1 MFGEKCKSQGLFGT
15 LKINSNTIN
24 DNNQFKISFNETK
37 SNITSKNK
45 SSIFKDLSNK
55 RNNTNSL
62 TKQEEKCNHKNFF
75 VSYCTEE
82 KKNCGLMCYEC
93 LYKNH
98 ISHISKCI
106 PIRKSSFKTYLN
118 YYKESINKYKH
129 ILAQIFG
136 RINTILDYLEKEE
149 IKDISTLFEKKLNLN
164 FELPIEISIKERL
177 DIAINNRIS
186 AIIDKEILDIKYKYL
201 NLFKYDLI

>member
-62 TKQEEKCNHKNFF
+62 TKQEEKCNHKNFLF
-75 VSYCTEE
+75 HIVLRR
-82 KKNCGLMCYEC
+82 KKIVG
-93 LYKNH
+93 
-98 ISHISKCI
+98 
-106 PIRKSSFKTYLN
+106 
-118 YYKESINKYKH
+118 
-129 ILAQIFG
+129 
-136 RINTILDYLEKEE
+136 
-149 IKDISTLFEKKLNLN
+149 
-164 FELPIEISIKERL
+164 
-177 DIAINNRIS
+177 
-186 AIIDKEILDIKYKYL
+186 
-201 NLFKYDLI
+201 